1 MGQGEGQTPIPG
13 TLIPLAGASLP
24 QAVARRLLERHAD
37 RLPDLSGIVVLVPN
51 QRAGQDFARS
61 LAREAGR
68 VALVPPHITP
78 LKAWAESVADARAE
92 PQARRLAR
100 LHGVLRRVD
109 WLGDVDRWALAGELL
124 QLADELSAAR
134 LGGEIGSQL
143 RALHAACLDRETALI
158 EAVWQTMNGD
168 GHDPAAR
175 YARALDRLLDGIGAV
190 PPPASATGPA
200 NVWPEAIYGYA
211 PGILTAVEQRFLER
225 CGERVPLELFEP
237 AIAPG
242 DPVRFVLH
250 QAWQCTDP
258 PLRDRATLLARAIPA
273 SPLHARITLGPA
285 AHLEAEARSVAT
297 WVAAQLHAGRRD
309 LALIALDRE
318 TARRVRALLE
328 RMDVLVADE
337 TGWTLSTTAAAAVID
352 RWLECVASDF
362 PHVELLDL
370 LKSPFLL
377 GELAARQDPVLQF
390 ELALRRQ
397 GVAQGMADMQRL
409 AHAEFGALPAW
420 LARLFDARQGFE
432 QRRAPLATWLARLV
446 DSLARLDALALL
458 QADAA
463 GANLLEALE
472 TLRHDLVDDGET
484 YSFGEWRRWLNLALE
499 ASSFVDAGVASPVV
513 LTSLPAARGRLFDAV
528 AVIGADARH
537 LPAPPAP
544 GLFSQATRAR
554 LGLPT
559 AAEDGEALTRELIAL
574 LAQGPA
580 LLSWQAWCGDAPNP
594 ASPLVLRLQALHR
607 AAWGTALPEQAGGE
621 PPARP
626 GPPLCA
632 SEQPAPAV
640 AAAQLPRRY
649 SPTAYQTLLD
659 CPYRFF
665 VRHVLDIRELD
676 EADEALDKSDYGN
689 ALHRILKTFHD
700 SAPSPERAPALTRLQ
715 EISDA
720 EFAKLPAWT
729 AAAWR
734 SKWEKIQPAYIDAWL
749 DRVAQGWQY
758 QSGEAAFELPFGVP
772 GLGEITLYG
781 RIDRVDHRIDPSGGD
796 ARAVI
801 DYKTS
806 ATQGL
811 RKKLKD
817 PTEAVQLPFYAW
829 LAEAAAAYLPINE
842 APVVP
847 LELDGETDV
856 DAIARRLP
864 ELLEAIAA
872 GAALPAS
879 GIDSVCAYCEARGV
893 CRKGMWSEPG
903 CDNRLIDKQ

>member
-1 MGQGEGQTPIPG
+1 MGQGEGQAPIPG

-37 RLPDLSGIVVLVPN
+37 RLPDLSGVVVLVPN
-51 QRAGQDFARS
+51 HRAGQDFARS

-68 VALVPPHITP
+68 AALVPPHITP
-78 LKAWAESVADARAE
+78 LKAWAESVAGGRAE

-134 LGGEIGSQL
+134 LGGEIGPQL
-143 RALHAACLDRETALI
+143 RALHADGLDRETALI
-158 EAVWQTMNGD
+158 EAVWQTMNRD

-175 YARALDRLLDGIGAV
+175 YARALDRLLDQMGAAPHPV
-190 PPPASATGPA
+190 
-200 NVWPEAIYGYA
+200 YGYA
-211 PGILTAVEQRFLER
+211 LGTLTAVEQRFLER
-225 CGERVPLELFEP
+225 CGERAPLELFEP
-237 AIAPG
+237 AIESG
-242 DPVRFVLH
+242 DPVRFALH
-250 QAWQCTDP
+250 QAWQWTDP
-258 PLRDRATLLARAIPA
+258 PLRERAALLARELPA
-273 SPLHARITLGPA
+273 SPLQARITLGPA
-285 AHLEAEARSVAT
+285 PHLEGEARSVAT
-297 WVAAQLHAGRRD
+297 WVAQQLQTGRRD

-337 TGWTLSTTAAAAVID
+337 TGWTLSTTAAAAVVD

-362 PHVELLDL
+362 PHIELLDL

-377 GELAARQDPVLQF
+377 GDLAARQDQVLQF
-390 ELALRRQ
+390 ELALRRR

-420 LARLFDARQGFE
+420 LAALLDARQGFA
-432 QRRAPLATWLARLV
+432 QTRAPLATWLARLG
-446 DSLARLDALALL
+446 DSLAKLEAVAPLK
-458 QADAA
+458 ADGA
-463 GANLLEALE
+463 GASLLETLE
-472 TLRHDLVDDGET
+472 SLRHDLADDGEK
-484 YSFGEWRRWLNLALE
+484 YGFGEWRRWLNLALE
-499 ASSFVDAGVASPVV
+499 SSSFTDAGVVSPIV

-528 AVIGADARH
+528 AVVGADTRH

-544 GLFSQATRAR
+544 GLFSQSTRAR
-554 LGLPT
+554 LGLST
-559 AAEDGEALTRELIAL
+559 AAEDSADAARDLVAL

-580 LLSWQAWCGDAPNP
+580 LLSWQAWNGDEPNP

-621 PPARP
+621 PPAQP
-626 GPPLCA
+626 SPLPAA
-632 SEQPAPAV
+632 SVQPAPAV
-640 AAAQLPRRY
+640 SAAQLPRRY

-665 VRHVLDIRELD
+665 VTGVLGIRELD
-676 EADEALDKSDYGN
+676 QADDALDKSDYGN

-700 SAPSPERAPALTRLQ
+700 SALPPDRDAALTRLR

-720 EFAKLPAWT
+720 EFAALPAWT

-734 SKWEKIQPAYIDAWL
+734 SKWEKIQPAYVDAWL
-749 DRVAQGWQY
+749 DRAAQGWQY

-772 GLGEITLYG
+772 GLGEITLHG
-781 RIDRVDHRIDPSGGD
+781 RVDRVDSRVDPSGGD

-806 ATQGL
+806 AASGL
-811 RKKLKD
+811 KKKLKD
-817 PTEAVQLPFYAW
+817 PAEAVQLPFYAW

-842 APVVP
+842 TPVVP

-856 DAIARRLP
+856 DAISRRLP

-872 GAALPAS
+872 GATLPAS
-879 GIDSVCAYCEARGV
+879 GIDSVCAHCEARGL
-893 CRKGMWSEPG
+893 CRKGMW
-903 CDNRLIDKQ
+903 NA